1 MLAGDGEKAT
11 SVDTITVA
19 PSGTG
24 SRIDYTAE
32 IKLKGLRR
40 IAEPLLKPMVAKT
53 GEDGIAGLKRALDS
67 PA

>member
-1 MLAGDGEKAT
+1 M
-11 SVDTITVA
+11 
-19 PSGTG
+19 PSGNG

-40 IAEPLLKPMVAKT
+40 IAEPLLRPMVAKT
-53 GEDGIAGLKRALDS
+53 AEEAMAGLKRALDR